1 MDSYTFTDAL
11 TGSTVSFEWPGLQ
24 ALMVRGP
31 ENAQELA
38 ACDALFFPGCSFIN
52 YAMPLVQ
59 SVDTLLQGAG
69 VTSGVSLLCCGKIL
83 SYEPDGEAVTARFE
97 ADLRNHAA
105 AIGLKKI
112 VAACPN
118 CVKALRRLLAEDER
132 TADIEVVPLP
142 VVLADLGYRIDAGTA
157 QGMLHAELTEG
168 PIDYG
173 IAADGVPQA
182 SDLTFSVHDSCPD
195 RETGEFAQGIRAL
208 MPNGLVNEMEHN
220 RTKSSCCGSLIR
232 AMGKWEAA
240 DKQANKR
247 ADEAEA
253 ASAQGIAVACVSCAF
268 QMSMAEHKMPVFH
281 YLELL
286 YNWRVNWMFMDAWM
300 KLRFLFDENLGVSE
314 VDESTRRAFVGLDV
328 APAEDAAQTAS
339 ADGGAE

>member
-1 MDSYTFTDAL
+1 MESYTFTDAL

-31 ENAQELA
+31 EDPQDLA
-38 ACDALFFPGCSFIN
+38 ACESIFFPGCSFVN

-59 SVDTLLQGAG
+59 SVSSLLEGAG
-69 VTSGVSLLCCGKIL
+69 VTQGVSLLCCGKIL
-83 SYEPDGEAVTARFE
+83 SYEPNGEELRVSFE
-97 ADLRNHAA
+97 ADLREHAVA
-105 AIGLKKI
+105 TGLKKI

-132 TADIEVVPLP
+132 TAHIEVVPLP
-142 VVLADLGYRIDAGTA
+142 VVLAGLGYRIDAGVA
-157 QGMLHAELTEG
+157 QGMLHNELTAG

-173 IAADGVPQA
+173 IASGGVPEPA
-182 SDLTFSVHDSCPD
+182 DLKFSIHDSCPD
-195 RETGEFAQGIRAL
+195 RDTGEFAEGIRAL
-208 MPNGLVNEMEHN
+208 MPESLVNEMEHN
-220 RTKSSCCGSLIR
+220 RKKSSCCGSLIR
-232 AMGKWEAA
+232 ATGKWEAA

-247 ADEAEA
+247 ADEAA
-253 ASAQGIAVACVSCAF
+253 LAQAQGIAVACISCAF

-286 YNWRVNWMFMDAWM
+286 YNWRVNWIYMDAWM

-328 APAEDAAQTAS
+328 APAEDAA
-339 ADGGAE
+339 GGAE